1 MENTMNSLRI
11 YVAYFKIKFL
21 NEIQYKIAA
30 IAGSL
35 TQFAWGFMYIM
46 LYAAFLKEGSS
57 DYSVS
62 QMSTYIW
69 LNQALFALFN
79 MWSIDKEILEEC
91 RTGTISMELVKPVS
105 LYSIWH
111 SKTLGSKVA
120 KALLRSIPILVI
132 CSLPIWGVYSISLP
146 VSLSAFV
153 FSVIT
158 LVLSV
163 GITLAYCMLMYVA
176 VMKTV
181 SPQGIRTAFDL
192 VFDFCSG
199 GLFPIPFMPD
209 VVIKVLKF
217 TPFYYTQNVSSN
229 IYNGYISG
237 NGEIAKIIAIQV
249 VWLVFMT
256 WLGRT
261 IMKRQISKI
270 EVNGG

>member
-1 MENTMNSLRI
+1 MENTVNNLKI
-11 YVAYFKIKFL
+11 YIAYFKIKFL
-21 NEIQYKIAA
+21 NEIQYKVAA

-46 LYAAFLKEGSS
+46 LYAAFLKEETS
-57 DYSVS
+57 DYSIS

-69 LNQALFALFN
+69 LNQAFFALFN
-79 MWSIDKEILEEC
+79 MWAVDKEILEEC
-91 RTGTISMELVKPVS
+91 RNGTISMELVKPVG

-120 KALLRSIPILVI
+120 KALLRSIPIFLI
-132 CSLPIWGVYSISLP
+132 CSMPFLGVYKISCPASIS
-146 VSLSAFV
+146 AFIYSIIA
-153 FSVIT
+153 F
-158 LVLSV
+158 VLSV
-163 GITLAYCMLMYVA
+163 GVALAYCMLMYIT

-181 SPQGIRTAFDL
+181 SSQGVRNAFNL

-209 VVIKVLKF
+209 KVVKVLRF

-237 NGEIAKIIAIQV
+237 DKEIIKIIIIQV
-249 VWLVFMT
+249 IWLVLLT
-256 WLGRT
+256 GIGKA
-261 IMKRQISKI
+261 IMQRQIRKI

>member
-1 MENTMNSLRI
+1 MENTMNSLKV

-46 LYAAFLKEGSS
+46 LYAAFLKEGTS
-57 DYSVS
+57 DYSIS

-79 MWSIDKEILEEC
+79 MWSIDKDILEEC

-120 KALLRSIPILVI
+120 KALLRSIPIFII
-132 CSLPIWGVYSISLP
+132 CSMPFLGVYRMALP
-146 VSLSAFV
+146 VSFSAFV

-181 SPQGIRTAFDL
+181 SSQGIRTAFDL

-209 VVIKVLKF
+209 VVVKVLKF

-237 NGEIAKIIAIQV
+237 NWEIAKIIVIQV

-256 WLGRT
+256 WLGKT
-261 IMKRQISKI
+261 IMKRQIRRI